1 MSEQAQ
7 MTPEAPPPHIQLI
20 QMGTG
25 YWISR
30 ILYFTAKIGLAD
42 LLADGPKTA
51 KELAPK
57 TGTHTKSL
65 SRMMRTLASIGVL
78 SDEGDGKYGLTPLG
92 EALRDDAPGAA
103 RYGIL
108 AMSGKWGWKM
118 WEHFEYSM
126 KTGESASVTA
136 HGVPAFEA
144 IARDPELASHFS
156 GAMVCFHGEEPPAV
170 ADAYDF
176 SQFGTI
182 ADIGG
187 ASGNLLGT
195 ILAKHPGPEGILF
208 DLPHVVGD
216 APALLE
222 KKGVADRVTI
232 ESGSFFEEVPAGAD
246 AYIASH
252 IIHDWNE
259 EQCISILSNIREG
272 MGPDSKLL
280 LIEMVLPEGDAPHP
294 GKILDMVMLVMPGG
308 EERTA
313 AEYDELLAKAGL
325 KMTKVVPTAS
335 PVSIVEAVVA

>member
-1 MSEQAQ
+1 MSEQTQ
-7 MTPEAPPPHIQLI
+7 MQEEAPPPHIQLI

-25 YWISR
+25 YWLSR

-42 LLADGPKTA
+42 LLADGPRSA
-51 KELAPK
+51 EELADK
-57 TGTHTKSL
+57 TGTHAKSL
-65 SRMMRTLASIGVL
+65 GRMMRTLASVGVL
-78 SDEGDGKYGLTPLG
+78 THEGEGKYGLTPLG
-92 EALRDDAPGAA
+92 EALRDGAPGSA

-108 AMSGKWGWKM
+108 AMSGNWAWKM
-118 WEHFEYSM
+118 WEHFEHSM

-144 IARDPELASHFS
+144 IARDPALASHFS
-156 GAMVCFHGEEPPAV
+156 GAMVCFHGEEPAAV
-170 ADAYDF
+170 AEAYDF

-195 ILAKHPGPEGILF
+195 ILARHPEPNGILF

-222 KKGVADRVTI
+222 EKGVVDRVTI
-232 ESGSFFEEVPAGAD
+232 ESGSFFEQVPSGAD
-246 AYIASH
+246 AYLASH

-259 EQCISILSNIREG
+259 EQCISILGNIRDG
-272 MGPDSKLL
+272 MGPESKLL
-280 LIEMVLPEGDAPHP
+280 LIEMVLPEGDEPHP

-308 EERTA
+308 QERTA

-325 KMTKVVPTAS
+325 KMTNVIPTAS
-335 PVSIVEAVVA
+335 AVSIVEAVKA